1 MFSWKPPLERW
12 LAGATVV
19 LFVPLMAAVAA
30 TVWILLEIRKEQRA
44 IASVLRGEI
53 GRTSD
58 SLVTLPGELRW
69 QLLLTVL
76 VLVVLVAA
84 GIGLLSVLRAYV
96 GSQRTLHEVRM
107 LSADILASMDH
118 GVITTDCDGRITT
131 ANPRAQTLLDWKETH
146 EGVLFSEV
154 NETIRPLAEA
164 CHQVLTQA
172 EPLHDVDFSLDRHDH
187 ARQLRADLHL
197 LRSADGNVTGT
208 VVQLRDVTER
218 ILMEERLRRMER
230 FMGLGTLVAGL
241 HHEIKNPLSAL
252 SLHVQLLEEEL
263 QERGDGA
270 LVENLTVVKTEV
282 ARILAVLET
291 FRDFAATER
300 LHRTATDVP
309 RLVQQTVDLLRPKA
323 AQHRVHMEL
332 HIPPTPWPLV
342 TADADRLQQVLVN
355 LVMNG
360 IEAMRDGGKLTI
372 RVTYLDDVVEIDVS
386 DTGHGVPDIVRR
398 RIFDPYFTTK
408 RDGSGMGLAVSDKI
422 VRQHGGQ
429 IDLKTSPQGTTFR
442 VTLPTEPR

>member
-1 MFSWKPPLERW
+1 MFPWKPPLDRW

-44 IASVLRGEI
+44 IALMLRGEI

-96 GSQRTLHEVRM
+96 GSQRTLREVRM

-118 GVITTDCDGRITT
+118 GVITTDCDTRITT

-146 EGVLFSEV
+146 EGVLLADVSA
-154 NETIRPLAEA
+154 TIRPLAIA
-164 CHQVLTQA
+164 CRQVLTQA
-172 EPLHDVDFSLDRHDH
+172 EPLHDVDLSLDCHDH

-197 LRSADGNVTGT
+197 LRSAGGNIIGT

-263 QERGDGA
+263 QDRGDGD

-300 LHRTATDVP
+300 LNRSETDIS
-309 RLVQQTVDLLRPKA
+309 RLVQQTVDLLRPSA
-323 AQHRVHMEL
+323 AQNQVEIEL
-332 HIPPTPWPLV
+332 HLPSAAWPVLS
-342 TADADRLQQVLVN
+342 ADADRLQQVLVN

-372 RVTYLDDVVEIDVS
+372 RVSYLDDLVEIDIS
-386 DTGHGVPDIVRR
+386 DTGHGIPDIVRR

-442 VTLPTEPR
+442 VSLPREAR